1 MFKALLKKQIRS
13 LLSGLALD
21 KRTGKERGKM
31 GKAGFVLIFVLL
43 FFSVFAMFMGLSD
56 AICGAFTSVGLT
68 WLYFALSGLSGLVI
82 AVVGS
87 AFMSYS
93 ALFQAKDNELLM
105 SMPIPPGMILFTR
118 MLSIWF
124 IGFLFEFIAIAASV
138 LIYGTNFGFGGGL
151 ILRGVLLVLFSSFLA
166 LALSCLLGWLVA
178 LLMSKVSNKS
188 AVTVIFTLVFLGGY
202 YTIYFRIQSI
212 LKEVVAAGENLAGAI
227 KTWVWPIYQ
236 FGLAGAGDTAA
247 LVKYC
252 AVCVAVLALVYR
264 IISKSFIKIA
274 TANKGAVKKEYKA
287 APQKAESVKKAL
299 FRKELRHFVNSPA
312 YMLNGGLGIIAMPAL
327 AVLLLVKIDVIL
339 PAIETLA
346 DAAAPGLITMGLLS
360 ALCLL
365 TTLNC
370 ITAPSISI
378 EGKTFW
384 VTKSMPIDYVD
395 FLDAKEKLHL
405 VLTCIPAVPAVI
417 ISVIALKLDLVSAAY
432 LFFVVM
438 AFIWMMADLGLFLNL
453 KMPKMDWQNETAAV
467 KSSLSALICIFGGW
481 AVAVLPAI
489 GCLVLSDKAPAIGI
503 RVQLTA
509 WFIIFALAAELLN
522 KAIKKQGPV
531 ILQSL

>member
-1 MFKALLKKQIRS
+1 MFKALLKKQVRS
-13 LLSGLALD
+13 LLSGMTLD

-31 GKAGFVLIFVLL
+31 GRAGFVFIFILL

-56 AICGAFTSVGLT
+56 AICEAFTSAGLT
-68 WLYFALSGLSGLVI
+68 WLYYALSGLSGLVI

-93 ALFQAKDNELLM
+93 AMFQAKDNELLM
-105 SMPIPPGMILFTR
+105 SMPIPPGMIMFTR
-118 MLSIWF
+118 MLSVWF
-124 IGFLFEFIAIAASV
+124 IGFLFEFLAIAASV
-138 LIYGTNFGFGGGL
+138 FIYGTRFGFTWGL
-151 ILRGVLLVLFSSFLA
+151 ALRGVLLILFTSFLA

-188 AVTVIFTLVFLGGY
+188 AITVIFTLVFLGGY
-202 YTIYFRIQSI
+202 YTVYFRIQSI
-212 LKEVVAAGENLAGAI
+212 LKEVVASGENIANVI
-227 KTWVWPIYQ
+227 RTWVWPVYQ
-236 FGLAGAGDTAA
+236 FGLAGVGDARA
-247 LVKYC
+247 MINYC
-252 AVCVAVLALVYR
+252 LVCVAALGVVCLV
-264 IISKSFIKIA
+264 ISKSFIKIA
-274 TANKGAVKKEYKA
+274 TADRGAVKKEYKA
-287 APQKAESVKKAL
+287 VPQKAESVKKSL

-312 YMLNGGLGIIAMPAL
+312 YMLNAGLGIIGMPAL
-327 AVLLLVKIDVIL
+327 AVLLLVKKDVLL
-339 PAIETLA
+339 PVL
-346 DAAAPGLITMGLLS
+346 DAMGGSGSGGFIPMILLS

-384 VTKSMPIDYVD
+384 ITKSLPIDYSD

-417 ISVIALKLDLVSAAY
+417 ISAIALKLDFINAAY
-432 LFFVVM
+432 MGFVVM

-453 KMPKMDWQNETAAV
+453 KMPKMEWQNETAAV

-481 AVAVLPAI
+481 AVAVLPAA
-489 GCLVLSDKAPAIGI
+489 GYFVLARHFPAVGL
-503 RVQLTA
+503 RVQFTA
-509 WFIIFALAAELLN
+509 WLIIFALVAELLN
-522 KAIKKQGPV
+522 RAIKKQGPA